1 MLLLLQL
8 VALPTTATSRGS
20 WVLLLVSR
28 GMGRWQEVVVLV
40 LAACNVE
47 SAVSCTCYAARSR
60 GDRRSQRKV
69 IMPATS
75 WYKLS
80 SGAATSK
87 AKTKTSKPKI
97 SK

>member
-1 MLLLLQL
+1 VLLLLQL

-28 GMGRWQEVVVLV
+28 GMGRWQVVVLV
-40 LAACNVE
+40 LAVCNVE